1 MKNEVVTVGGQNLL
15 RLKQNNAAQRAASFD
30 GRQAMHQLG
39 IPLQSTRWQ

>member
-15 RLKQNNAAQRAASFD
+15 RLKQNSAVQRAASFD
-30 GRQAMHQLG
+30 ERQAMHQLG